1 MSCPEFIAKSL
12 AMRTAVHL
20 AHLKTASYAQHMA
33 LGEFY
38 DGIVDPVDR
47 LAEIH
52 LAENPQDAF
61 PSVRVPPAGDVVTL
75 FEAYLT
81 EVRTEQ
87 KGEADHKAKE
97 TIITEIEELTLQ
109 TLYKLKRFG

>member
-20 AHLKTASYAQHMA
+20 AHLKTRSYAQHMA

-38 DGIVDPVDR
+38 DGIVGPVDR

-52 LAENPQDAF
+52 LAENPNDTF
-61 PSVRVPPAGDVVTL
+61 PSVRVPAASAPIPL
-75 FEAYLT
+75 FEAFLA
-81 EVRTEQ
+81 EVRKEQ
-87 KGEADHKAKE
+87 KGESEHKAKE
-97 TIITEIEELTLQ
+97 NIITEIEELTLQ
-109 TLYKLKRFG
+109 TLYKLKRFA